1 MRNEYLHTKYR
12 RRAAQLAGLLLLSAL
27 TIAGLAIV
35 KSKSAECA
43 WCPTYA
49 CYGPCL
55 GKCACVTPAGEF
67 SGKCV
72 GIEYADEYEA
82 RGWSVAR

>member
-1 MRNEYLHTKYR
+1 MRNEYTTTRFR
-12 RRAAQLAGLLLLSAL
+12 RTLRRMVFLLILAAL
-27 TIAGLAIV
+27 TILGLATV
-35 KSKSAECA
+35 RSKSAECA

-49 CYGPCL
+49 CYGPCP

-72 GIEYADEYEA
+72 GIQYADEYEA
-82 RGWSVAR
+82 RGWSVDR